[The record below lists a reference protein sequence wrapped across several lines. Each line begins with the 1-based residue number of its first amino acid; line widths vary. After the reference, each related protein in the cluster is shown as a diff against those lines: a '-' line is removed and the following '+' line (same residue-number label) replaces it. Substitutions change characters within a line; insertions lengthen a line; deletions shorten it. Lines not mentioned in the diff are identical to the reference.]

1 MIFQRL
7 AATVIAAE
15 NTVHSGNQ
23 FSRPEGLGNI
33 IIGTKVKPGNH
44 TIFIIRCRQKND
56 RNIRV
61 CLDGT
66 AQRKAASID
75 GSGFS
80 LCCAIKANSDI
91 PVIFLTASDDEYSVV
106 AGLDLGADDY
116 IPKPFRPRELI
127 SRMNS
132 VLRRYHRGSQPLEYH
147 ELKADTV
154 RGLVYK
160 NNVELTLSALEY
172 RLLLLF
178 LSNQG
183 IVLTRSRLL
192 DELWDMAGEFV
203 NDNTLTVYIKR
214 LREKIEADPA
224 HPEYIKTI
232 RGLGYKL
239 GD

>member
-1 MIFQRL
+1 MTHVLLVDDDTSIVSNLRTFLNQEGFQVTSANNQKETIDLLDSGQYHFDL
-7 AATVIAAE
+7 A
-15 NTVHSGNQ
+15 
-23 FSRPEGLGNI
+23 L
-33 IIGTKVKPGNH
+33 
-44 TIFIIRCRQKND
+44 
-56 RNIRV
+56 
-61 CLDGT
+61 LDV
-66 AQRKAASID
+66 SLPD

-80 LCCAIKANSDI
+80 LCSAIKANSDI

-127 SRMNS
+127 SRINN

>member
-1 MIFQRL
+1 MTHVLLVDDDTSIVSSLRTFLNQEGFQVTSANSQKETIDLLDSGQYHFDL
-7 AATVIAAE
+7 A
-15 NTVHSGNQ
+15 
-23 FSRPEGLGNI
+23 L
-33 IIGTKVKPGNH
+33 
-44 TIFIIRCRQKND
+44 
-56 RNIRV
+56 
-61 CLDGT
+61 LDV
-66 AQRKAASID
+66 SLPD

-80 LCCAIKANSDI
+80 LCSAIKANSDI

>member
-1 MIFQRL
+1 MTHVLLVDDDTSIVSNLRTFLNQEGFQVTSANNQKETIDLLDSGQYHFDL
-7 AATVIAAE
+7 ALIDV
-15 NTVHSGNQ
+15 SL
-23 FSRPEGLGNI
+23 P
-33 IIGTKVKPGNH
+33 
-44 TIFIIRCRQKND
+44 
-56 RNIRV
+56 
-61 CLDGT
+61 
-66 AQRKAASID
+66 D

-80 LCCAIKANSDI
+80 LCSAIKANSDI

-116 IPKPFRPRELI
+116 ISKPFRPRELI

-160 NNVELTLSALEY
+160 NNMELTLSALEY

>member
-1 MIFQRL
+1 MTHVLLVDDDTSIVSNLRTFLNQEGFQVTSANSQKETIDLLDSGQYHFDL
-7 AATVIAAE
+7 A
-15 NTVHSGNQ
+15 
-23 FSRPEGLGNI
+23 L
-33 IIGTKVKPGNH
+33 
-44 TIFIIRCRQKND
+44 
-56 RNIRV
+56 
-61 CLDGT
+61 LDV
-66 AQRKAASID
+66 SLPD

-80 LCCAIKANSDI
+80 LCSAIKANSDI
-91 PVIFLTASDDEYSVV
+91 PVIFLSASDDEYSVV

>member
-1 MIFQRL
+1 MTHVLLVDDDTSIVSNLRTFLNQEGFQVTSANNQKETINLLDSGQYHFDL
-7 AATVIAAE
+7 A
-15 NTVHSGNQ
+15 
-23 FSRPEGLGNI
+23 L
-33 IIGTKVKPGNH
+33 
-44 TIFIIRCRQKND
+44 
-56 RNIRV
+56 
-61 CLDGT
+61 LDV
-66 AQRKAASID
+66 SLPD

-80 LCCAIKANSDI
+80 LCSAIKANSDI

-116 IPKPFRPRELI
+116 ISKPFRPRELI

>member
-1 MIFQRL
+1 MTHVLLVDDDTSIVSNLRTFLNQEGFQVTSANNHKETIDLLDSGQYHFDL
-7 AATVIAAE
+7 A
-15 NTVHSGNQ
+15 
-23 FSRPEGLGNI
+23 L
-33 IIGTKVKPGNH
+33 
-44 TIFIIRCRQKND
+44 
-56 RNIRV
+56 
-61 CLDGT
+61 LDV
-66 AQRKAASID
+66 SLPD

-80 LCCAIKANSDI
+80 LCSAIKANSDI

-116 IPKPFRPRELI
+116 ISKPFRPRELI

>member
-1 MIFQRL
+1 MTHVLLVDDDTSIVSNLRTFLNQEGFQVTSANNQKETIDLLDSGQYHFDL
-7 AATVIAAE
+7 A
-15 NTVHSGNQ
+15 
-23 FSRPEGLGNI
+23 L
-33 IIGTKVKPGNH
+33 
-44 TIFIIRCRQKND
+44 
-56 RNIRV
+56 
-61 CLDGT
+61 LDV
-66 AQRKAASID
+66 SLPD

-80 LCCAIKANSDI
+80 LCSAIKVNSDI

-224 HPEYIKTI
+224 HPEYIKPI

>member
-1 MIFQRL
+1 MTHVLLVDDDTSIVSNLRTFLNQEGFQVTSANNQKETIDLLDSGQYHFDL
-7 AATVIAAE
+7 A
-15 NTVHSGNQ
+15 
-23 FSRPEGLGNI
+23 L
-33 IIGTKVKPGNH
+33 
-44 TIFIIRCRQKND
+44 
-56 RNIRV
+56 
-61 CLDGT
+61 LDV
-66 AQRKAASID
+66 SLPD

-80 LCCAIKANSDI
+80 FCSAIKANSDI

>member
-1 MIFQRL
+1 MTHVLLVDDDTSIVSNLHTFLNQEGFQVTSANNQKETIDLLDSGQYHFDL
-7 AATVIAAE
+7 A
-15 NTVHSGNQ
+15 
-23 FSRPEGLGNI
+23 L
-33 IIGTKVKPGNH
+33 
-44 TIFIIRCRQKND
+44 
-56 RNIRV
+56 
-61 CLDGT
+61 LDV
-66 AQRKAASID
+66 SLPD

-80 LCCAIKANSDI
+80 LCSAIKANSDI

-116 IPKPFRPRELI
+116 ISKPFRPRELI

-178 LSNQG
+178 LSNQS

>member
-1 MIFQRL
+1 MTHVLLVDDDTSIVSNLRTFLNQEGFQVTSANNQKETIDLLDSGQYHFDL
-7 AATVIAAE
+7 A
-15 NTVHSGNQ
+15 
-23 FSRPEGLGNI
+23 L
-33 IIGTKVKPGNH
+33 
-44 TIFIIRCRQKND
+44 
-56 RNIRV
+56 
-61 CLDGT
+61 LDV
-66 AQRKAASID
+66 SLPD

-80 LCCAIKANSDI
+80 LCSAIKANSDI

-116 IPKPFRPRELI
+116 ISKPFRPRELI

-160 NNVELTLSALEY
+160 NNVEMTLSALEY

-192 DELWDMAGEFV
+192 EELWDMAGEFV

>member
-1 MIFQRL
+1 MTHVLLVDDDTSIVSNLRTFLNQEGFQVTPANNQKETIDLLDSGQYHFDL
-7 AATVIAAE
+7 A
-15 NTVHSGNQ
+15 
-23 FSRPEGLGNI
+23 L
-33 IIGTKVKPGNH
+33 
-44 TIFIIRCRQKND
+44 
-56 RNIRV
+56 
-61 CLDGT
+61 LDV
-66 AQRKAASID
+66 SLPD

-80 LCCAIKANSDI
+80 LCSAIKANSDI

>member
-1 MIFQRL
+1 MTHVLLVDDDTSIVSNLRTFLNQEGFQVTSANSQKETIDLLDSGQYHFDL
-7 AATVIAAE
+7 A
-15 NTVHSGNQ
+15 
-23 FSRPEGLGNI
+23 L
-33 IIGTKVKPGNH
+33 
-44 TIFIIRCRQKND
+44 
-56 RNIRV
+56 
-61 CLDGT
+61 LDV
-66 AQRKAASID
+66 SLPD

-80 LCCAIKANSDI
+80 LCSAIKANSDI

-132 VLRRYHRGSQPLEYH
+132 ILRRYHRGSQPLEYH

>member
-1 MIFQRL
+1 MTHVLLVDDDTSIVSNLRTFLNQEGFQVTSANNQKETIDLLDSGQYHFDL
-7 AATVIAAE
+7 A
-15 NTVHSGNQ
+15 
-23 FSRPEGLGNI
+23 L
-33 IIGTKVKPGNH
+33 
-44 TIFIIRCRQKND
+44 
-56 RNIRV
+56 
-61 CLDGT
+61 LDV
-66 AQRKAASID
+66 SLPD

-80 LCCAIKANSDI
+80 LCSAIKANSDI

-172 RLLLLF
+172 RLLFLF

>member
-1 MIFQRL
+1 MTHVLLVDDDTSIVSNLRTFLNQEGFQVTSANNQKETIDLLDSGQYHFDL
-7 AATVIAAE
+7 A
-15 NTVHSGNQ
+15 
-23 FSRPEGLGNI
+23 L
-33 IIGTKVKPGNH
+33 
-44 TIFIIRCRQKND
+44 
-56 RNIRV
+56 
-61 CLDGT
+61 LDV
-66 AQRKAASID
+66 SLPD

-80 LCCAIKANSDI
+80 LCSAIKANSDI

-192 DELWDMAGEFV
+192 DELWDMVGEFV

>member
-1 MIFQRL
+1 MTHVLLVDDDTSIVSNLRTFLNQEGFQVTSANNQKETIDLLDSGQYHFDL
-7 AATVIAAE
+7 A
-15 NTVHSGNQ
+15 
-23 FSRPEGLGNI
+23 L
-33 IIGTKVKPGNH
+33 
-44 TIFIIRCRQKND
+44 
-56 RNIRV
+56 
-61 CLDGT
+61 LDV
-66 AQRKAASID
+66 SLPD

-80 LCCAIKANSDI
+80 LCSAIKANSDI

-132 VLRRYHRGSQPLEYH
+132 VLRRCHRGSQPLEYH
-147 ELKADTV
+147 EQKADTV

>member
-1 MIFQRL
+1 MTHVLLVDDDLLDSGQYHFDL
-7 AATVIAAE
+7 A
-15 NTVHSGNQ
+15 
-23 FSRPEGLGNI
+23 L
-33 IIGTKVKPGNH
+33 
-44 TIFIIRCRQKND
+44 
-56 RNIRV
+56 
-61 CLDGT
+61 LDV
-66 AQRKAASID
+66 SLPD

-80 LCCAIKANSDI
+80 LCSAIKANSDI

-160 NNVELTLSALEY
+160 NNVDLTLSALEY

>member
-1 MIFQRL
+1 MTHVLLVDDDTSIVSSLQTFLNQEGFQVTSANNHRETIDLLDSGQYHFDL
-7 AATVIAAE
+7 A
-15 NTVHSGNQ
+15 
-23 FSRPEGLGNI
+23 L
-33 IIGTKVKPGNH
+33 
-44 TIFIIRCRQKND
+44 
-56 RNIRV
+56 
-61 CLDGT
+61 LDV
-66 AQRKAASID
+66 SLPD

-80 LCCAIKANSDI
+80 LCSAIKANSDI

-116 IPKPFRPRELI
+116 ISKPFRPRELI

>member
-1 MIFQRL
+1 MTHVLLVDDDTSIVSNLRTFLNQEGFQVTSANNQKETIDLLDSGQYHFDL
-7 AATVIAAE
+7 A
-15 NTVHSGNQ
+15 
-23 FSRPEGLGNI
+23 P
-33 IIGTKVKPGNH
+33 
-44 TIFIIRCRQKND
+44 
-56 RNIRV
+56 
-61 CLDGT
+61 LDV
-66 AQRKAASID
+66 SLPD

-80 LCCAIKANSDI
+80 LCSAIKANSDI

>member
-1 MIFQRL
+1 MTHVLLVDDDTSIVSSLQTFLNQEGFQVTSVNNHKETIDLLDSGQYHFDL
-7 AATVIAAE
+7 A
-15 NTVHSGNQ
+15 
-23 FSRPEGLGNI
+23 L
-33 IIGTKVKPGNH
+33 
-44 TIFIIRCRQKND
+44 
-56 RNIRV
+56 
-61 CLDGT
+61 LDV
-66 AQRKAASID
+66 SLPD

-80 LCCAIKANSDI
+80 LCSAIKANSDI

>member
-1 MIFQRL
+1 MTHVLLVDDDTSIVSSLQTFLNQEGFQVTSVNNHKETIDLLDSGQYHFDL
-7 AATVIAAE
+7 A
-15 NTVHSGNQ
+15 
-23 FSRPEGLGNI
+23 L
-33 IIGTKVKPGNH
+33 
-44 TIFIIRCRQKND
+44 
-56 RNIRV
+56 
-61 CLDGT
+61 LDV
-66 AQRKAASID
+66 SLPD

-80 LCCAIKANSDI
+80 LCSALKANSDI

>member
-1 MIFQRL
+1 MTHVLLVDDDTSIVSNLRTFLNQEGFQVTSANNQKETIDLLDSGQYHFDL
-7 AATVIAAE
+7 A
-15 NTVHSGNQ
+15 
-23 FSRPEGLGNI
+23 L
-33 IIGTKVKPGNH
+33 
-44 TIFIIRCRQKND
+44 
-56 RNIRV
+56 
-61 CLDGT
+61 LDV
-66 AQRKAASID
+66 SLPD

-80 LCCAIKANSDI
+80 LCSAIKANSDI

-192 DELWDMAGEFV
+192 DELWDMTGEFV

>member
-1 MIFQRL
+1 MTHVLLVDDDTSIVSNLRTFLNQEGFQVTSANNQKETIDLLDSGQYHFDL
-7 AATVIAAE
+7 A
-15 NTVHSGNQ
+15 
-23 FSRPEGLGNI
+23 L
-33 IIGTKVKPGNH
+33 
-44 TIFIIRCRQKND
+44 
-56 RNIRV
+56 
-61 CLDGT
+61 LDV
-66 AQRKAASID
+66 SLPD

-80 LCCAIKANSDI
+80 LCSAIKANSDI

-183 IVLTRSRLL
+183 IVLTRSHLL

>member
-1 MIFQRL
+1 MTHVLLVDDDTSIVSNLRTFLNQEGFQVTSANNQKETIDLLDSGQYHFDL
-7 AATVIAAE
+7 A
-15 NTVHSGNQ
+15 
-23 FSRPEGLGNI
+23 L
-33 IIGTKVKPGNH
+33 
-44 TIFIIRCRQKND
+44 
-56 RNIRV
+56 
-61 CLDGT
+61 LDV
-66 AQRKAASID
+66 SLPD

-80 LCCAIKANSDI
+80 LCSAIKANSDI

-116 IPKPFRPRELI
+116 ISKPFRPRELI

-214 LREKIEADPA
+214 LREKIEAEPA
-224 HPEYIKTI
+224 HTEYIKTI

>member
-1 MIFQRL
+1 MTHVLLVDDDTSIVSNLRTFLNQEGFQVTSANNQKETIDLLDSGQYHFDL
-7 AATVIAAE
+7 A
-15 NTVHSGNQ
+15 
-23 FSRPEGLGNI
+23 L
-33 IIGTKVKPGNH
+33 
-44 TIFIIRCRQKND
+44 
-56 RNIRV
+56 
-61 CLDGT
+61 LDV
-66 AQRKAASID
+66 SLPD

-80 LCCAIKANSDI
+80 LCSALKANSDI

-116 IPKPFRPRELI
+116 ISKPFRPRELI